1 MLITFVTIK
10 NTVIK
15 NKSMNR
21 EELYEKKPMIK
32 IHDKLFP
39 CPTSAAMELIGGK
52 WKSVILVHLIN
63 EEKRYNELRKE
74 IPTITERTLS
84 LQLKQLEA
92 DGLLSR
98 KVYTKKPPLKVVY
111 SLTKFGKT
119 LIPVLEIITEWGI
132 TAAYEKG
139 EFVEKEK

>member
-1 MLITFVTIK
+1 
-10 NTVIK
+10 
-15 NKSMNR
+15 MNR